1 MTPDAVLKRYLELA
15 SSPETDAASLF
26 PILAVDADLLSRW
39 VATLG
44 CAVERHAIERGLDD
58 LGGTSLAALARAQI
72 WAVVPLGGAV
82 RLGVDQWRNALLSA
96 CVAEALLER
105 TGYREGESARLRV
118 LLAASGLTQSSDPL
132 MAELVEFRGVE
143 PALLID
149 AHPVLRAFAVAEAFE
164 HHGRA
169 QAARLASELFRLDDA
184 AFSDCVAA
192 AERRVG
198 ELIARAGLQFEGAED
213 WYQQLWV
220 QAQLAAFATVLAR
233 ENEANGLQD
242 LSRRVARAL
251 FGHEPRLFLLD
262 ASGATLEGVGRDDL
276 AALKLAVATSPSI
289 AALAVRERRAAD
301 AEDDARSA
309 VTDRQLMRRLGA
321 DRVQALPLFDD
332 GAPVGALVFRIG
344 DDDPPE
350 SALLMAGYAA
360 ELGRRIGALRRGDEA
375 LGEALVAYR
384 GRHEKRLREIVHE
397 ANNPLSIINNYLH
410 ILELRLKDHPETHEQ
425 LRLVGAEIRRAAS
438 IIRKVTEFPA
448 VREAT
453 PAQTVVDTAPV
464 DLNAVARA
472 VVELARGAAAD
483 LGIGV
488 EARLQDEGASVT
500 SLRDH
505 IMQVLTNLVRNAI
518 EAMRDGGT
526 LTLETASPVY
536 RAGRAGAEVIVRD
549 TGPGLP
555 DDVLSALYAPKRSRK
570 GGEHAGLG
578 LHITARLVDELEGA
592 IDVRTSKG
600 RGTTFSVFVP
610 ELSAPR
616 AQ

>member
-15 SSPETDAASLF
+15 SGLETDAAALY
-26 PILAVDADLLSRW
+26 PLLAVDADLLSRW

-44 CAVERHAIERGLDD
+44 CTVERAAIERGLDD
-58 LGGTSLAALARAQI
+58 LGPTALAAFARAQI

-82 RLGVDQWRNALLSA
+82 RFGVDQWRNALLSA
-96 CVAEALLER
+96 CIAQTMLDR
-105 TGYREGESARLRV
+105 TGYRDSESARLRI
-118 LLAASGLTQSSDPL
+118 LLASSGIQQSNDRL
-132 MAELVEFRGVE
+132 LAELVEFRGVE
-143 PALLID
+143 PALLVD
-149 AHPVLRAFAVAEAFE
+149 AHPVLRAFAVSEAFE

-169 QAARLASELFRLDDA
+169 QAARLAADLFHFDDA
-184 AFSDCVAA
+184 IFADIVAA
-192 AERRVG
+192 AEKRVSA
-198 ELIARAGLQFEGAED
+198 LIAQAGLQFEGAED
-213 WYQQLWV
+213 WLQQLWV

-233 ENEANGLQD
+233 ENDAGGLQD
-242 LSRRVARAL
+242 LSRRVSRAL
-251 FGHEPRLFLLD
+251 FGHEPRMFLLD
-262 ASGATLEGVGRDDL
+262 ATRNVLEGVGNDDL
-276 AALKLAVATSPSI
+276 AALKLPVATSPSV
-289 AALAVRERRAAD
+289 AAVAVRERRAANAD
-301 AEDDARSA
+301 DDARSA

-321 DRVQALPLFDD
+321 ERVEALPLFDD
-332 GAPVGALVFRIG
+332 GAVVGAIVFRVG
-344 DDDPPE
+344 EDDAPE

-360 ELGRRIGALRRGDEA
+360 ELGRQLGALRRGDEA

-384 GRHEKRLREIVHE
+384 ARHEKRLREIVHE

-410 ILELRLKDHPETHEQ
+410 ILELKLKDHPDTNDP

-438 IIRKVTEFPA
+438 IFRKVTEFPEA
-448 VREAT
+448 RESL
-453 PAQTVVDTAPV
+453 QTKTVPDTAPV

-472 VVELARGAAAD
+472 VVDLVRGSAAE

-488 EARLQDEGASVT
+488 EARLQEEGASVT

-518 EAMRDGGT
+518 EAMREGGT

-536 RAGRAGAEVIVRD
+536 RAGRAGAELIVRD

-555 DDVLSALYAPKRSRK
+555 DEVVSTLYAPKRSRK

-592 IDVRTSKG
+592 IDVRTSRG

-610 ELSAPR
+610 ELAPQR
-616 AQ
+616 A